1 MRIVHFLYDSPG
13 NPWLGGGGA
22 VRAQEINQRLVAKG
36 HEVHMICGAFPGKA
50 NADWVVN
57 GVHWHSCGD
66 AQQYGK
72 SRLQFSMQCRR
83 RFKDMQ
89 LPQVDLV
96 VEDLSP
102 FSLIFSSLVWK
113 GSRISLLQN
122 YMGKNLTR
130 KFGPLGWIFRIYEKL
145 LLRSASPMIAVSRSL
160 QQQIL
165 ENNRTAKITVI
176 YNGVQDTFFEVS
188 NDPSNVDAGNLLFIG
203 RLEIYQKG
211 LDTML
216 DAFEMVLTEKP
227 EARLQI
233 VGSGKDE
240 TLLKEMIHQRNLQGS
255 VTLHGKM
262 GLARIAMLQK
272 AELVLMPSRFE
283 SWGIVA
289 IEAAAL
295 ARPVVASDIP
305 GLNEAVNHDKT
316 GILVASEAGAK
327 GFAQAILSLL
337 NHPKKAQ
344 DLGACGAEYSK
355 KFRWDEIAQETETFY
370 QRECCHA

>member
-1 MRIVHFLYDSPG
+1 MIIVHFLYDCPG

-22 VRAQEINQRLVAKG
+22 VRAQEINQRLVARG

-50 NADWVVN
+50 NADWVMN

-72 SRLQFSMQCRR
+72 SRLQFSMQCRK
-83 RFKDMQ
+83 RFTNLK
-89 LPQVDLV
+89 LPVIDLV
-96 VEDLSP
+96 VEDVSP
-102 FSLIFSSLVWK
+102 FSLILSSMVWK
-113 GSRISLLQN
+113 GPRISLVQN
-122 YMGKNLTR
+122 FMGKNLTR
-130 KFGPLGWIFRIYEKL
+130 KFGPLGWIFRVYEQF
-145 LLRSASPMIAVSRSL
+145 LLRSTSPMIAVSRSL

-165 ENNRTAKITVI
+165 ENNHAAKITVI
-176 YNGVQDTFFEVS
+176 YNGVEDTFFEVS
-188 NDPSNVDAGNLLFIG
+188 NDPSNTDAGNLLYIG

-240 TLLKEMIHQRNLQGS
+240 ALLKAMIHQRHLQGS

-262 GLARIAMLQK
+262 GLARIALLQK

-295 ARPVVASDIP
+295 ARPVIASDIP
-305 GLNEAVNHDKT
+305 GLNEAVKHDKT
-316 GILVASEAGAK
+316 GVLVALESGAA

-344 DLGACGAEYSK
+344 ELGASAAEYSK
-355 KFRWDEIAQETETFY
+355 KFRWDEIAQETEALY
-370 QRECCHA
+370 RQECGHA